1 MGIFRNMARKD
12 SEEKQKQRFDKSSI
26 KKLRGI
32 FRFMMPYKGVFT
44 LGLIS
49 LFFSSTILLALPK
62 LIGVLMDTAQGK
74 ATIPW
79 LPDLTSV
86 GLALMGVL
94 FFQSIFSFL
103 RVYFFAKVNEN
114 AIADIRGALYKKFM
128 SLPMSFYDK
137 NRSGELFSRIT
148 SDVSVLQ
155 DTFSTTLAE
164 LFRQVAT
171 LVFGVGILFFE
182 NPKLSSVMIL
192 TFPLLIVFAIIFGK
206 FIRKLSKGTQDA
218 LAKANIVVEET
229 IQSIGT
235 VKTFANEAFEINRYN
250 NNLSKVVK
258 IALKSATYK
267 GTFISFIIFVLMGG
281 ILGVLWYGT
290 YMVSV
295 NEITIGSL
303 TTFVLYTMFIGG
315 SMAGLGDIYGTL
327 QKAVGATDRIE
338 EILAANSEHEVN
350 KESIS
355 RLEGKITFK
364 NVKFSYP
371 TRKEIEVLKGIN
383 LEIEKGEKVALVG
396 KSGGGK
402 STIAQLLQRFY
413 DIDSGELLIDGKS
426 ASDYNLIGFREHVG
440 VVPQEVL
447 LFGGTIAE
455 NIAYGDPEASEAE
468 IIEAAKKANALNFI
482 ESFPEGMQTLVGE
495 RGVKLSGGQRQR
507 IAIARAILKDPA
519 ILILDEATSALDI
532 ESEKLVQ
539 DALETLM
546 EGRTSLIIA
555 HRLSTIRNAHKIAV
569 LQEGKI
575 AEIGNHND
583 LISESDGA
591 YAKLIQMQ
599 EY

>member
-1 MGIFRNMARKD
+1 MARKD
-12 SEEKQKQRFDKSSI
+12 SGEKKKQRLDKGSI

-74 ATIPW
+74 VTVSW
-79 LPDLTSV
+79 LPDLKSV

-94 FFQSIFSFL
+94 LFQSIFSFL

-114 AIADIRGALYKKFM
+114 AIADIRRTLYQKFM

-164 LFRQVAT
+164 LFRQIAT
-171 LVFGVGILFFE
+171 LVFGVSILFYE
-182 NPKLSSVMIL
+182 NPKLSSIMIL
-192 TFPLLIVFAIIFGK
+192 SFPILIVFAIIFGK
-206 FIRKLSKGTQDA
+206 FIRKLSKSTQDE

-235 VKTFANEAFEINRYN
+235 VKTFANEEFEIKRYG
-250 NNLSKVVK
+250 NNLSKVVD

-295 NEITIGSL
+295 GEISIGSL

-315 SMAGLGDIYGTL
+315 SLAGLGDIYGTL
-327 QKAVGATDRIE
+327 QKAVGATDRVE
-338 EILAANSEHEVN
+338 EILAANSEHEID
-350 KESIS
+350 KETIPK
-355 RLEGKITFK
+355 LKGKISFK

-371 TRKEIEVLKGIN
+371 TRKEIEVLKGVN

-402 STIAQLLQRFY
+402 STIAHLLQRFY
-413 DIDSGELLIDGKS
+413 EIDSGDLLIDGVSSK
-426 ASDYNLIGFREHVG
+426 DYNLIGFRQHVG

-447 LFGGTIAE
+447 LFGGSIAE
-455 NIAYGDPEASEAE
+455 NIAYGNPEATEAE
-468 IIEAAKKANALNFI
+468 IIDAARKANALEFI
-482 ESFPEGMQTLVGE
+482 QSFPEGMETLVGE

-539 DALETLM
+539 EALETLM

-569 LQEGKI
+569 LEEGQI

-583 LISESDGA
+583 LISESEGA

-599 EY
+599 DY

>member
-1 MGIFRNMARKD
+1 MARKD
-12 SEEKQKQRFDKSSI
+12 SGEKKKQRLDKGSI

-74 ATIPW
+74 VTIPW
-79 LPDLTSV
+79 LPDLKSV

-94 FFQSIFSFL
+94 LFQSIFSFL

-114 AIADIRGALYKKFM
+114 AIADIRSALYQKFM

-164 LFRQVAT
+164 LFRQIAT
-171 LVFGVGILFFE
+171 LVFGVSILFYE
-182 NPKLSSVMIL
+182 NPKLSSIMIL
-192 TFPLLIVFAIIFGK
+192 SFPILIVFAIIFGK
-206 FIRKLSKGTQDA
+206 FIRKLSKSTQDE

-235 VKTFANEAFEINRYN
+235 VKTFANEEFEIKRYG
-250 NNLSKVVK
+250 NNLSKVVD

-295 NEITIGSL
+295 GEISIGSL

-315 SMAGLGDIYGTL
+315 SLAGLGDIYGTL
-327 QKAVGATDRIE
+327 QKAVGATDRVE
-338 EILAANSEHEVN
+338 EILVANSEHEID
-350 KESIS
+350 KETIPK
-355 RLEGKITFK
+355 LEGKISFK

-371 TRKEIEVLKGIN
+371 TRKEIEVLKGVN

-402 STIAQLLQRFY
+402 STIAHLLQRFY
-413 DIDSGELLIDGKS
+413 EIDSGDLLIDGKS
-426 ASDYNLIGFREHVG
+426 SKDYNLIGFRQHVG

-447 LFGGTIAE
+447 LFGGSIAE
-455 NIAYGDPEASEAE
+455 NIAYGNPEATEAE
-468 IIEAAKKANALNFI
+468 IIDAARKANALEFI
-482 ESFPEGMQTLVGE
+482 QSFPEGMETLVGE

-539 DALETLM
+539 EALETLM

-569 LQEGKI
+569 LEEGQI

-583 LISESDGA
+583 LISEAEGA

-599 EY
+599 DY